1 MSKQALDPLERFE
14 KLVDRFEKIVNEFS
28 EVLSK
33 IEGQRRR

>member
-1 MSKQALDPLERFE
+1 MSKQVLDPLERFE
-14 KLVDRFEKIVNEFS
+14 RLVDRFEKIVNEFS